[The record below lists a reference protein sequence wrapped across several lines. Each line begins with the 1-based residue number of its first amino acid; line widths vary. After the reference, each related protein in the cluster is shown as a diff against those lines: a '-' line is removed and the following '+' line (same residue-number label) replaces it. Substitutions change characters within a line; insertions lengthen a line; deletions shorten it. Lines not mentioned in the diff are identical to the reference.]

1 MYEYKE
7 EQRTIAEGLET
18 KIKTFT
24 KLSDEQSG
32 QIKEL
37 TKRRDVLIKG
47 LEEMESKKILL
58 EKELNEKIK
67 LFMSQETSFKLD
79 KEKLSSKVKELD
91 HLFQTRVPFDEF
103 KEPVLNG
110 LNAPRPKK
118 PSVYTLFTR
127 HIFMRRFYAIKYL

>member
-1 MYEYKE
+1 MYEYKQ
-7 EQRTIAEGLET
+7 EQRTIAEGLES

-37 TKRRDVLIKG
+37 TKKRDVLVKS
-47 LEEMESKKILL
+47 LEEIESKKIML

-67 LFMSQETSFKLD
+67 LFMSQEASFKFD
-79 KEKLSSKVKELD
+79 KERLSSKVKELD
-91 HLFQTRVPFDEF
+91 NLFQTRVPFDEF
-103 KEPVLNG
+103 KDPALNG

-118 PSVYTLFTR
+118 PSVCTLFTGC
-127 HIFMRRFYAIKYL
+127 IYIKILV